1 MGNFS
6 GDFLDY
12 LAAKGEGNDFYL
24 AQSPDLKDEEIAR
37 LTAKYSYKYE
47 VWLSVPG
54 IIRQRYGND
63 VPQEIL
69 DAAARGEVQTLREM
83 EQHPEIKRVEDAR
96 AAVAEKY
103 SMPSDIINDM
113 AAAVFIAAA
122 SAGYSLH
129 AAHELAQQRQFRES
143 LRDKA
148 LNNTMT
154 DEEKQAWRESRI
166 KTRDII
172 KKDLMENQPEKYLL
186 HLLAKYNRGHISKD
200 ELMPQVADLVQR
212 IETNG
217 RQDKLL
223 DLLKEQRVSRRMR
236 HFKPETLDI
245 LAGSVLAKVPQE
257 DRDNILSRIPRK
269 AKIFEN
275 MSDEQKSKFLAQE
288 MRQANSN
295 VQRTLSSDSIRENMP
310 SVMRQQNVRSM

>member
-12 LAAKGEGNDFYL
+12 LAAKGEGNDYSL
-24 AQSPDLKDEEIAR
+24 AQSPDIKDEEIAR

-69 DAAARGEVQTLREM
+69 DAAARGEVLTLREM

-103 SMPSDIINDM
+103 SMPADIVNEG
-113 AAAVFIAAA
+113 AVALFVAAA

-166 KTRDII
+166 RTRDII
-172 KKDLMENQPEKYLL
+172 RKDLMEHQPEKYLL

-200 ELMPQVADLVQR
+200 KLMPQVADLVQK
-212 IETNG
+212 IETDG
-217 RQDKLL
+217 RQDKML
-223 DLLKEQRVSRRMR
+223 DLLKHPVVSRRMR

-245 LAGSVLAKVPQE
+245 LAGSVLQKVPETERE
-257 DRDNILSRIPRK
+257 DVLARIPRK
-269 AKIFEN
+269 AKMFEN
-275 MSDEQKSKFLAQE
+275 MSDEQKSKLLANE
-288 MRQANSN
+288 IRQASGN
-295 VQRTLSSDSIRENMP
+295 VQRTLSSEDIRENMP
-310 SVMRQQNVRSM
+310 SAMRKQNVRTM

>member
-103 SMPSDIINDM
+103 SMPADIINDM

-200 ELMPQVADLVQR
+200 DLMPQVADLVQR

-223 DLLKEQRVSRRMR
+223 NLLKNQRVSRRMQ

-245 LAGSVLAKVPQE
+245 LSSSVLAKVPQDE
-257 DRDNILSRIPRK
+257 RDNILSRIPRK

-275 MSDEQKSKFLAQE
+275 MSDEQKSKFLSQE

>member
-103 SMPSDIINDM
+103 SMPADIINDM

>member
-12 LAAKGEGNDFYL
+12 LAAKGEGTDFYL

-103 SMPSDIINDM
+103 SMPADIINDM

>member
-103 SMPSDIINDM
+103 SMPADIINDM

-200 ELMPQVADLVQR
+200 DLMPQVADLVQR

-223 DLLKEQRVSRRMR
+223 NLLKNQRVSRRMQ

-245 LAGSVLAKVPQE
+245 LSSSVLAKVPQDE
-257 DRDNILSRIPRK
+257 RDNILSRIPRK

-275 MSDEQKSKFLAQE
+275 MSVEQKSKFLSQE

>member
-103 SMPSDIINDM
+103 SMPADIINDM

-269 AKIFEN
+269 AKIFEICLTSRKVN
-275 MSDEQKSKFLAQE
+275 F
-288 MRQANSN
+288 
-295 VQRTLSSDSIRENMP
+295 
-310 SVMRQQNVRSM
+310 